1 MCNVDENI
9 VEQLDFCPECET
21 KTIIE
26 NEWGEEYCSQCG
38 LIVRSPYTYVG
49 GQRIILPYGIKI

>member
-9 VEQLDFCPECET
+9 VEQLDFCPET

-26 NEWGEEYCSQCG
+26 NEWGKNT
-38 LIVRSPYTYVG
+38 VANVA
-49 GQRIILPYGIKI
+49 